1 MLRYPSSTVTGLFFA
16 LLFATSLPA
25 APSAGAQALRSPSE
39 FLGYELGSRFTP
51 HHRVMDYVRHADAA
65 SPLVSVI
72 SYGESVEHRELSL
85 AFVASEANH
94 ARLEDIRTNNLALAG
109 LADGQALLDVAPALV
124 WLSYNVHGNESVST
138 EAAMQ
143 TLFELADPANASTKS
158 WIENTVVVIDPA
170 INPDGRDRYVNWYNR
185 MVGAFPD
192 ADPDAV
198 EHDEPWPGGRTNHY
212 YFDLNRDWAWLSQK
226 ESRLRV
232 SEYNRWLPHVHVD
245 FHEQGIN
252 SPYFF
257 APAAQPY
264 HPVITEWQR
273 DFQEIIG
280 RNHARYFDREGWLFF
295 TKQVFDLFYPGYG
308 DTFPTY
314 NGAIGMT
321 YEQAGSGRAGLGVLT
336 ATGDTLTLADR
347 IAHHHTTGLSTV
359 EAASVNRDRVVRE
372 FRDYFSRHLSTP
384 PGDTRAWVVR
394 VHEGE
399 IRRVQDFAR
408 HLEALG
414 IQTAVLTEDVRV
426 DGFSYRTGVTGRR
439 DVRAGDLVIP
449 AAQPKAILAK
459 VLLEPDGQIPDSL
472 TYDITAWS
480 LAYAYDLDA
489 VASRT
494 AVDADAGWT
503 QPAPGSPAQAIDGR
517 PVAWLI
523 PWGSEAGVR
532 TLASLLRADI
542 SVRFSEKAITL
553 DGRTF
558 APGVLV
564 IARADNRAVGDA
576 LGERIRSTAGLHGA
590 EVVAARTGFVDD
602 GPDLGSGDVLYLKRP
617 RIGVPFG
624 SPASSSGAGEVWH
637 YFDERIEYPVTRFP
651 AEDLGRGDL
660 DDYDV
665 IVLPGGNWGGVLDE
679 SGLDHLR
686 SWIRGGGR
694 LVALGSGAGFLAGK
708 EGFALKEAPDDT
720 GDSDAA
726 PSSADS
732 AAAEP
737 SDYATRDRER
747 LPEQN
752 PGAIFRVRTD
762 PGHPLAFGFREE
774 LFVLRRSS
782 SAPPPMDENEGWNV
796 GVVSGDG
803 LVSGH
808 VGYEARESLR
818 NTLSFGMQRMGS
830 GSVTYLPDDPLYR
843 GFWYSGR
850 QLFANAVFLSGQ

>member
-1 MLRYPSSTVTGLFFA
+1 MLRCSLSTGSGLFFA
-16 LLFATSLPA
+16 LLIGAAAVAPGAARAQQLQSPA
-25 APSAGAQALRSPSE
+25 E

-51 HHRVMDYVRHADAA
+51 HHRVVDYVRHVDAA
-65 SPLVSVI
+65 SPLVSV
-72 SYGESVEHRELSL
+72 STYGESVEHRELTL
-85 AFVASEANH
+85 AFVTSEANH
-94 ARLEDIRTNNLALAG
+94 ARLEAIRTNNLALTG
-109 LADGQALLDVAPALV
+109 LADGSGNVDEAPALV

-143 TLFELADPANASTKS
+143 TLFELADPPNARTKA
-158 WIENTVVVIDPA
+158 WLENTVVVIDPA
-170 INPDGRDRYVNWYNR
+170 INPDGRDRYVNWYNQV
-185 MVGAFPD
+185 VGAFPD
-192 ADPDAV
+192 VDPDAV

-232 SEYNRWLPHVHVD
+232 AQYNRWMPHVHVD

-252 SPYFF
+252 SPYYF
-257 APAAQPY
+257 APAAEPL
-264 HPVITEWQR
+264 HPVITDWQR
-273 DFQEIIG
+273 DFQETIG
-280 RNHARYFDREGWLFF
+280 RNHAGYFDREGWLFF

-359 EAASVNRDRVVRE
+359 EAASDNRDRVVQE
-372 FRDYFSRHLSTP
+372 FTDYFERHLQAP
-384 PGDTRAWVVR
+384 PDDTRAWVVR
-394 VHEGE
+394 VHDGE
-399 IRRVQDFAR
+399 RRRVQDFAG

-414 IQTAVLTEDVRV
+414 IRTATLSDDARV
-426 DGFSYRTGVTGRR
+426 EGFSYRTGETGRR
-439 DVRAGDLVIP
+439 DVRAGDLVVP

-480 LAYAYDLDA
+480 LPYAYDLDA

-494 AVDADAGWT
+494 AVDARPGWT
-503 QPAPGSPAQAIDGR
+503 APAAPSAATGASGDQV
-517 PVAWLI
+517 VAWLI
-523 PWGSEAGVR
+523 PWGSEASVR
-532 TLASLLRADI
+532 TLSTLLKDGVR
-542 SVRFSEKAITL
+542 VRFSERAITV

-564 IARADNRAVGDA
+564 VTRADNSSAGASLDQSVRSAAAEQGARAF
-576 LGERIRSTAGLHGA
+576 
-590 EVVAARTGFVDD
+590 AASTGFVDE
-602 GPDLGSGDVLYLKRP
+602 GPDLGSGDVTYLERP
-617 RIGVPFG
+617 RVGVPFG
-624 SPASSSGAGEVWH
+624 SPASSSGVGEVWH

-665 IVLPGGNWGGVLDE
+665 IVLPGGYWGSVLNE
-679 SGLDHLR
+679 SGLGHLR
-686 SWIRGGGR
+686 GWIRGGGR
-694 LVALGSGAGFLAGK
+694 LVALGSAATFLAGK
-708 EGFALKEAPDDT
+708 EGFALKEADDEEDEPT
-720 GDSDAA
+720 V
-726 PSSADS
+726 ADS
-732 AAAEP
+732 TIAKP

-752 PGAIFRVRTD
+752 PGAIYRVHAD
-762 PGHPLAFGFREE
+762 PGHPLAFGFRDEM
-774 LFVLRRSS
+774 FVLRRSS
-782 SAPPPMDENEGWNV
+782 SAPPPMDEGDGWNV

-808 VGYEARESLR
+808 VGHEARADLE
-818 NTLSFGMQRMGS
+818 NTLSFGIQGMGS
-830 GSVTYLPDDPLYR
+830 GSVVYLPDDPLYR

-850 QLFANAVFLSGQ
+850 QLFANAVFMAGQ